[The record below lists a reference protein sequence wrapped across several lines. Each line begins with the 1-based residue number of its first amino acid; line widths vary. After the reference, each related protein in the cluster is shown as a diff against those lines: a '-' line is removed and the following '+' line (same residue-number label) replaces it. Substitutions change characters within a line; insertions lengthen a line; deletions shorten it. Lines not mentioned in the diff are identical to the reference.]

1 MTDLLTTSEALNENR
16 FMFRYLLKLILAI
29 ILFGIV
35 YYAYACPYQEPEPIV
50 IEISE
55 AV

>member
-1 MTDLLTTSEALNENR
+1 MNDLLTESESINENR
-16 FMFRYLLKLILAI
+16 FMFRYLLKLILAL
-29 ILFGIV
+29 ILFGIA

-55 AV
+55 AI